1 MAIMLMRFWI
11 IDARLQ
17 GNRGTSQGNSEFFAS
32 HLEGSDR
39 KKPSIRPRYTYAT
52 RKTNGSHL
60 KQWGWKMMSFPF
72 GLLPSLAGAS

>member
-11 IDARLQ
+11 IDARLG

-39 KKPSIRPRYTYAT
+39 KKTFNKAEICIYHPE
-52 RKTNGSHL
+52 N
-60 KQWGWKMMSFPF
+60 
-72 GLLPSLAGAS
+72 